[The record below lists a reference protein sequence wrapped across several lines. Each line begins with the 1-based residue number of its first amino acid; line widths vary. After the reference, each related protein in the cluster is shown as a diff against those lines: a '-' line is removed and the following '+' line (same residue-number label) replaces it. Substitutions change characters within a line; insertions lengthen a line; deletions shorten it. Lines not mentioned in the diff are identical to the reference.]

1 MDFLPA
7 HDFLLIRPIKENT
20 SGSIV
25 LPTDEKSAKKG
36 EVLASGPG
44 RTDTTGTVENTIAKD
59 EIVFYPSYAEIAIR
73 LDGEDLILVSEK
85 DLLGKEKV

>member
-1 MDFLPA
+1 MDFLPS

-25 LPTDEKSAKKG
+25 LPTDEKSARKG
-36 EVLASGPG
+36 KVVASGPG
-44 RTDTTGTVENTIAKD
+44 RWDHGKFLNVEIEKD
-59 EIVFYPSYAEIAIR
+59 AVVFYPSFAEVQIR

-85 DLLGKEKV
+85 DLLGVEKK